1 MLMTLP
7 HAHTQTHIRTHTHTL
22 RVGPASFSDKVL
34 LPPAVLMAYII
45 HCYHD
50 NKREERELERGCITL
65 LLICLSPR
73 FCV

>member
-7 HAHTQTHIRTHTHTL
+7 HAHTQTHIRTRTHLL
-22 RVGPASFSDKVL
+22 RVGHASFSDKVL

-65 LLICLSPR
+65 LLICLSPT

>member
-1 MLMTLP
+1 MR
-7 HAHTQTHIRTHTHTL
+7 THKLTYVHTHTHTL

-50 NKREERELERGCITL
+50 NKREERELERD
-65 LLICLSPR
+65 
-73 FCV
+73 V

>member
-7 HAHTQTHIRTHTHTL
+7 HAHTQTHIRTYTHTHTL

-50 NKREERELERGCITL
+50 NKREERELERD
-65 LLICLSPR
+65 
-73 FCV
+73 V